1 MVSIFRRDFLYG
13 AGAAA
18 WAIGGL
24 PAVAKASPRTAIA
37 ALEVFR
43 VHINKRGN
51 WIIPRLKTE
60 NGLTGLGDASQSGND
75 EQTLV
80 WLKRFSDLLKDRSVF
95 EIGWFRQASLA
106 GIAQG
111 GKAAA
116 VAASALEHALWDLQG
131 QVLGLPVHDL
141 FGGRIQDRIRI
152 YANINR
158 SSDPRTPDGFVAMAN
173 RAVADGFD
181 AFKLAPFDE
190 LPLNLSD
197 AAERARLTQN
207 GLDCAAAVRHVIGP
221 ERDLLIDAHSRFH
234 LEEGL
239 ELARRFE
246 SLKLFWL
253 EEVTPAKPLSD
264 LAAIN
269 KAATMPTAGGETIQG
284 VAGFYPYIRAEAVD
298 IVMPDVKVCG
308 GMLELKKIAAL
319 AEGAGLP
326 TSPHGPASPIG
337 NLAAAHVVATIP
349 NFNILEFSYGEV
361 PWRAELID
369 PPEQIDR
376 GALILSKRPG
386 FGARLNEKT
395 AAKYA
400 ISV

>member
-1 MVSIFRRDFLYG
+1 M
-13 AGAAA
+13 
-18 WAIGGL
+18 
-24 PAVAKASPRTAIA
+24 
-37 ALEVFR
+37 FR
-43 VHINKRGN
+43 VHINKRGD

-60 NGLTGLGDASQSGND
+60 SGLTGLGDASQSGND
-75 EQTLV
+75 AQVLV
-80 WLKRFSDLLKDRSVF
+80 WLKRFVDLLKGRSVF
-95 EIGWFRQASLA
+95 DVSWFRQASLA
-106 GIAQG
+106 GLVEG
-111 GKAAA
+111 GKPAA
-116 VAASALEHALWDLQG
+116 VAASGLEHALWDLQG
-131 QVLGLPVHDL
+131 QVLGVPVYEL
-141 FGGRIQDRIRI
+141 FGGRIQERIRI

-158 SSDPRTPDGFVAMAN
+158 SSDPRTPDGFAAMAG

-190 LPLNLSD
+190 LPLNLAD
-197 AAERARLTQN
+197 TAERARLTQN
-207 GLDCAAAVRHVIGP
+207 GLDCAAAVRRAIGP
-221 ERDLLIDAHSRFH
+221 DRDLLIDAHSRFH

-239 ELARRFE
+239 ELARRFDP
-246 SLKLFWL
+246 LKLFWL

-269 KAATMPTAGGETIQG
+269 KAATMPTAGGENIQG

-319 AEGAGLP
+319 AEGAGLA

-369 PPEQIDR
+369 PPERIDK
-376 GALILSKRPG
+376 GALVLSERPG
-386 FGARLNEKT
+386 FGVRLNEKT

-400 ISV
+400 VPV